1 MEKVENFFLGK
12 IVKDDLVRY
21 FKVKVDFGLK
31 VHLENFDLEVVK
43 KVSKETAVDQAV
55 KIEIS

>member
-1 MEKVENFFLGK
+1 MENFFLGK